1 MPKRRSLRLPL
12 SALLCLAAGGCATTD
27 PASLIPPQ
35 IQATVM
41 AEDRILGNPSGGG
54 AMSVDEMLARARQSS
69 GTGATTGQPA
79 TQAQEAPGEATG
91 SIAAAG
97 AQPKPAAESAKPA
110 VPPPEPDEP
119 KPIFEVTFDGV
130 EEEPPGAVKDALAK
144 KLKVARLSA
153 KTEVTILTGPGP
165 GTNAF
170 EQAVLANKR
179 ARNVRSLLPE
189 GWKIQQVYDPTF
201 PPDTVRIV
209 LGRIS

>member
-1 MPKRRSLRLPL
+1 MPKRRSLRLPM

-41 AEDRILGNPSGGG
+41 AEDRILGNPSGDG
-54 AMSVDEMLARARQSS
+54 AMSVDEMLARARQS
-69 GTGATTGQPA
+69 GGAGGATGQPG

-91 SIAAAG
+91 SIAATA
-97 AQPKPAAESAKPA
+97 AQPKPAA
-110 VPPPEPDEP
+110 PPPEPDDP

-130 EEEPPGAVKDALAK
+130 EEEPPGPVKDALAK

>member
-1 MPKRRSLRLPL
+1 MPKRRSVRLSL
-12 SALLCLAAGGCATTD
+12 SALLCLAAGGCATSSSD
-27 PASLIPPQ
+27 PASLIPQQ

-41 AEDRILGNPSGGG
+41 AEDRLLGNPSGGS
-54 AMSVDEMLARARQSS
+54 AVSVDEMLARARQS
-69 GTGATTGQPA
+69 GGNPA
-79 TQAQEAPGEATG
+79 PPGLPTQETPGDATG
-91 SIAAAG
+91 SIAAPAT
-97 AQPKPAAESAKPA
+97 QPPPAAAKPSA
-110 VPPPEPDEP
+110 PPPEPDEP
-119 KPIFEVTFDGV
+119 KPLFEITFDGT
-130 EEEPPGAVKDALAK
+130 EEEPPGPVKDALAK